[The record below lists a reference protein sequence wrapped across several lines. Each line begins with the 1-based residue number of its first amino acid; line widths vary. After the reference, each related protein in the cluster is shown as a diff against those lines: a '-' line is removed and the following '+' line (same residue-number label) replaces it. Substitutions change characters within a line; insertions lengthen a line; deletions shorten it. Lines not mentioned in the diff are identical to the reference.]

1 MPVTPKEL
9 RAVSLAPLTSFYN
22 RAGRVFPE
30 VSFIHGEAMPQ
41 PYRHLLVHHSDM
53 TPQLKAFHECE
64 ITLEVLALDIEDSE
78 LTREVLLRREG
89 DLAPVEFGAIK
100 IFLDQLPENIAK
112 PVRAAIQPLGGI
124 LESAKFDHLS
134 APRGYFRVEADELM
148 VELLGAEFGQPLYGR
163 CNVLALNDGT
173 VFAEIVEI
181 LPPNSDLA
189 STRAT

>member
-1 MPVTPKEL
+1 MPVTPKAL

-41 PYRHLLVHHSDM
+41 PYRRLLVHHSDM
-53 TPQLKAFHECE
+53 TPQLRAFHECE
-64 ITLEVLALDIEDSE
+64 IALEVLALDIEEPE
-78 LTREVLLRREG
+78 LTREVLLRRVG

-100 IFLDQLPENIAK
+100 IYLDQLPDEIAK
-112 PVRAAIQPLGGI
+112 LVRAAIQPLGGI
-124 LESAKFDHLS
+124 LEAAKFDHLS

-148 VELLGAEFGQPLYGR
+148 GELLGAEVGQALYGR
-163 CNVLALNDGT
+163 CNVLALNDGA

-181 LPPNSDLA
+181 LPPNSDLK
-189 STRAT
+189 SS